1 MILHI
6 LVLILVPEADRL
18 TQLHLELLKLLL
30 EGIDIIVLKEVFVL
44 HLALLLHLF
53 NLEVLLLRVRPL
65 RTDLLDD
72 RNVNVFILVLSF
84 HLSIVHEGRS

>member
-1 MILHI
+1 LILHI

-30 EGIDIIVLKEVFVL
+30 EGIDIIVLKQVFVL

>member
-18 TQLHLELLKLLL
+18 TQVHLELLKLLL
-30 EGIDIIVLKEVFVL
+30 EGIDIIVLKQVFVL
-44 HLALLLHLF
+44 HLALLLHIF
-53 NLEVLLLRVRPL
+53 NLKVLLLRVRPL

>member
-30 EGIDIIVLKEVFVL
+30 EGIDIIVLKQVFVL